1 MSNYIDI
8 NYYYTTFGGKLIPQE
23 EFEMYAIK
31 ASNEVRLRIMN
42 RDISKYET
50 EVKKATCSVAD
61 ILYNQYLIKQKIQDV
76 MLGTE
81 KVISSEKVGDYSRNF
96 SNVSVSELQKQCDN
110 TADKINEELDKSLL
124 FTGLLY
130 TGIANVR

>member
-1 MSNYIDI
+1 MSNYIDYD
-8 NYYYTTFGGKLIPQE
+8 YYSNTFKGTLIPQK
-23 EFEMYAIK
+23 EFEMYATK

-42 RDISKYET
+42 RDISKHEI

-61 ILYNQYLIKQKIQDV
+61 ILYNQYLIKQKIQDIL
-76 MLGTE
+76 LGTE

-96 SNVSVSELQKQCDN
+96 SNVSVSELQKECDK
-110 TADKINEELDKSLL
+110 TIDKINEELDQSLL

-130 TGIANVR
+130 TGIANV

>member
-1 MSNYIDI
+1 MSNYIDK
-8 NYYYTTFGGKLIPQE
+8 NYYYTTFCGKLIPQE
-23 EFEMYAIK
+23 EFEKYATK

-42 RDISKYET
+42 RDISKHET

-61 ILYNQYLIKQKIQDV
+61 ILYNQYLIKQKIQDI

-110 TADKINEELDKSLL
+110 TKDKINEELDKSLL